1 MSLDKILIGKYEM
14 NETLVISGA
23 TRGIGRA
30 IAYRFAKDGIN
41 IAFTYNSNEEMA
53 KEMVVDLEENYG
65 IKAKAYKLNILE
77 PNEYKEIF
85 KLIDEDFER
94 VDYFISNA
102 IISGRSVVGGF
113 APFMR
118 LKPRGLN
125 NIYTATVLAFV
136 VGSQEAVKRMEKS
149 GGGSIISLS
158 STGNIVYT
166 QNYAGHGNA
175 KASVETMVKY
185 AATELGE
192 KNIRVNAV
200 SGGPIDTDALKAF
213 PNYDEIKKMI
223 ENRSPLGRMGKA
235 EDLVGACRFLCSK
248 EADWL
253 TGQTIV
259 IDGGTSFK

>member
-1 MSLDKILIGKYEM
+1 MDKK
-14 NETLVISGA
+14 TLVISGA
-23 TRGIGRA
+23 TRGIGKA
-30 IAYRFAKDGIN
+30 IAYQFAKDGID
-41 IAFTYNSNEEMA
+41 IAFTYNSNEQLA
-53 KEMVVDLEENYG
+53 KDIVIDLEKNYG
-65 IKAKAYKLNILE
+65 VKARAYKLNILE
-77 PNEYKEIF
+77 PNEYKEVF
-85 KLIDEDFER
+85 KLIDEDFSR

-136 VGSQEAVKRMEKS
+136 VGAQEAVKRMEKT
-149 GGGSIISLS
+149 GGGSIVTLS

-166 QNYAGHGNA
+166 QNYSGHANA
-175 KASVETMVKY
+175 KASVETMVRY
-185 AATELGE
+185 SATELGE

-213 PNYDEIKKMI
+213 PNYEEMKKMI
-223 ENRSPLGRMGKA
+223 ENRSPLGRMGQPQ
-235 EDLVGACRFLCSK
+235 DLVGACRFLCS
-248 EADWL
+248 ESSSWM
-253 TGQTIV
+253 TGQTII